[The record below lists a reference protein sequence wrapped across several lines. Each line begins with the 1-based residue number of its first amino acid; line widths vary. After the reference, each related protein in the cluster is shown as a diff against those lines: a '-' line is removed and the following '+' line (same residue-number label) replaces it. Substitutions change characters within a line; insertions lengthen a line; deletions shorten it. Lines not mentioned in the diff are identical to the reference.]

1 MSRSSMTKRQKHA
14 MPAPPPPEETR
25 WKPGQSP
32 NPGGKP
38 VGARN
43 RLTAAFLNALAADF
57 DAHGAAAIKECR
69 ETKPEAY
76 IKAIAALCPKE
87 VEVKRPLED
96 MNADELLAAVRALEG
111 FLAARPA
118 EEGIGAP
125 GSELPTH

>member
-1 MSRSSMTKRQKHA
+1 
-14 MPAPPPPEETR
+14 MPAPPPPAETQFNA
-25 WKPGQSP
+25 GQSG

-57 DAHGAAAIKECR
+57 DANGKDAIKLCR

-87 VEVKRPLED
+87 IEVKSPLQELKD
-96 MNADELLAAVRALEG
+96 DELLNAVRALEG
-111 FLAARPA
+111 FLASRASPEGSA
-118 EEGIGAP
+118 E
-125 GSELPTH
+125 TRQ